1 VVAGG
6 GGSATRGPRVKQTSW
21 WIAGLALALVL
32 SLAFNA
38 WLSYRMVDAAL
49 LTDDLSTGSRH
60 RAETISALR
69 WMADRYG
76 RLPVR
81 SEVEAHMKVRFPE
94 PDHVVKWEGDTLWV
108 DEVGLQYRG
117 DSATAI
123 VLMNEVK

>member
-1 VVAGG
+1 
-6 GGSATRGPRVKQTSW
+6 VKRTSW

-32 SLAFNA
+32 SLGLNA
-38 WLSYRMVDAAL
+38 WLSIALVDKASLADGL
-49 LTDDLSTGSRH
+49 ITGQTDRK
-60 RAETISALR
+60 ETIAALR
-69 WMADRYG
+69 WIADRYG
-76 RLPVR
+76 RLPAR
-81 SEVEAHMKVRFPE
+81 SEVEGHMKVRFPE